1 PQPVAGAGDAPFG
14 LLAPA
19 RMVNVR
25 VDVAVEAVLA
35 RLQPI
40 PGGRRHALGEADGDD
55 RLDALEA
62 VLPRHHQPQRR
73 AVLLRQRLAVQTGG
87 QDCERMHRLV
97 DAQALAVGPVDRA
110 EAYARHL
117 HRVGQAGEGDVLRL
131 RGRRELPE
139 YIAQRHAQPW
149 DHHRPAFH
157 AAQAVD
163 ALGRRDAVQQ
173 VVERQRA
180 GALAFARD
188 LDVPGRGAQGLRR
201 PRRIRLAGAE
211 L

>member
-1 PQPVAGAGDAPFG
+1 
-14 LLAPA
+14 
-19 RMVNVR
+19 
-25 VDVAVEAVLA
+25 
-35 RLQPI
+35 
-40 PGGRRHALGEADGDD
+40 
-55 RLDALEA
+55 
-62 VLPRHHQPQRR
+62 
-73 AVLLRQRLAVQTGG
+73 
-87 QDCERMHRLV
+87 
-97 DAQALAVGPVDRA
+97 
-110 EAYARHL
+110 
-117 HRVGQAGEGDVLRL
+117 EGDVLRL

-211 L
+211 LVEVVVAGDVLVAGERLVGGEAGARLRGRDADAGGRWRLGIGAAG